1 MIVRKIV
8 MYVFFFNDAATTK
21 IYTYDHTLSRHDAL
35 PILTA
40 GASVA
45 LVGGYGRRDVPD
57 GVRGVATTAG
67 GRLFANLKLDK
78 LSFTVGAT
86 KAVAGGT
93 RGVVADAS
101 LSYALPLSDRMTV
114 IPTVGT
120 SWANGKH
127 MNRYFGIDAGEAL
140 ASGLPLYRA
149 GSGFKDVSGLVT
161 ASYRLDAHWSLGA
174 TGGVT
179 RLLGDAADS
188 PLNEQIGRAH
198 V

>member
-1 MIVRKIV
+1 MS
-8 MYVFFFNDAATTK
+8 DW
-21 IYTYDHTLSRHDAL
+21 S
-35 PILTA
+35 
-40 GASVA
+40 S
-45 LVGGYGRRDVPD
+45 DVCSSD
-57 GVRGVATTAG
+57 
-67 GRLFANLKLDK
+67 L
-78 LSFTVGAT
+78 
-86 KAVAGGT
+86 T

-149 GSGFKDVSGLVT
+149 GSAFKDVSGLVT
-161 ASYRLDAHWSLGA
+161 ASYRPDAHWSLGA
-174 TGGVT
+174 TGRVP
-179 RLLGDAADS
+179 RLLGNAADS
-188 PLNEQIGRAH
+188 RLDERRRHREDRGEGQG

>member
-1 MIVRKIV
+1 
-8 MYVFFFNDAATTK
+8 
-21 IYTYDHTLSRHDAL
+21 
-35 PILTA
+35 
-40 GASVA
+40 
-45 LVGGYGRRDVPD
+45 
-57 GVRGVATTAG
+57 
-67 GRLFANLKLDK
+67 
-78 LSFTVGAT
+78 
-86 KAVAGGT
+86 
-93 RGVVADAS
+93 
-101 LSYALPLSDRMTV
+101 MTV

-174 TGGVT
+174 NGGVT
-179 RLLGDAADS
+179 RLLGDAPDRTLEEGPGQPS
-188 PLNEQIGRAH
+188 GVMSVPSTRQR